1 MNNYNSELNKRFLLQ
16 EEYLGNNKVVNK
28 VEPLVSVTVIT
39 YQQADYIADC
49 INGILM
55 QRTTFPIEIII
66 GEDGSSD
73 GTTEICKDFA
83 EKNRDKIRLFIR
95 DRSLSQYKTSE
106 GKVVRFNGVWNRMS
120 ARGKYIAVCEGD
132 DYWIDPL
139 KLQKQV
145 DYLESN
151 PNCSLCFHDAITI
164 DCRTNDEVKKFNIP
178 NKDKITTSDLF
189 LRGWFIPSAS
199 MVVRRKCLPSSDWY
213 DKCFIAGDVYMHM
226 SASSQGYLY
235 CVEGKMSVYRLYS
248 TNSCTISTNG
258 VRSVVG
264 YAKYLTKINRKKFSN
279 KYSHLVLLRWC
290 RTLVSIIRYKLFR
303 FF

>member
-132 DYWIDPL
+132 DYWRVT
-139 KLQKQV
+139 Q
-145 DYLESN
+145 
-151 PNCSLCFHDAITI
+151 
-164 DCRTNDEVKKFNIP
+164 
-178 NKDKITTSDLF
+178 
-189 LRGWFIPSAS
+189 
-199 MVVRRKCLPSSDWY
+199 
-213 DKCFIAGDVYMHM
+213 IA
-226 SASSQGYLY
+226 
-235 CVEGKMSVYRLYS
+235 
-248 TNSCTISTNG
+248 
-258 VRSVVG
+258 
-264 YAKYLTKINRKKFSN
+264 
-279 KYSHLVLLRWC
+279 
-290 RTLVSIIRYKLFR
+290 RYVFMMR
-303 FF
+303 

>member
-95 DRSLSQYKTSE
+95 DSIKRARERSCVL
-106 GKVVRFNGVWNRMS
+106 
-120 ARGKYIAVCEGD
+120 
-132 DYWIDPL
+132 
-139 KLQKQV
+139 
-145 DYLESN
+145 
-151 PNCSLCFHDAITI
+151 
-164 DCRTNDEVKKFNIP
+164 
-178 NKDKITTSDLF
+178 
-189 LRGWFIPSAS
+189 
-199 MVVRRKCLPSSDWY
+199 MVYGIECL
-213 DKCFIAGDVYMHM
+213 H
-226 SASSQGYLY
+226 
-235 CVEGKMSVYRLYS
+235 E
-248 TNSCTISTNG
+248 
-258 VRSVVG
+258 
-264 YAKYLTKINRKKFSN
+264 
-279 KYSHLVLLRWC
+279 
-290 RTLVSIIRYKLFR
+290 VSILQYVKVMIIG
-303 FF
+303 